1 MNFSAEIDEFF
12 SRERDTEVHYL
23 LPALKERI
31 LKAIVEDPPAHPDD
45 YEGSWDE
52 A

>member
-1 MNFSAEIDEFF
+1 MNFSSEIDEFF

-31 LKAIVEDPPAHPDD
+31 LKVIVEDPPAHPDD
-45 YEGSWDE
+45 YEGSFE
-52 A
+52 